1 MTLLIQINLNRGF
14 VDYVNQSYRDRLD
27 ELAVTLGE
35 HYEQSGSWQSIQDP
49 ATWVRLTGGPPG
61 GRDKRPPPPLRAP
74 PPRQQRPQKGDK
86 KPPRGGPLGFGP
98 RVALLDASDRRLIG
112 RPLPPG
118 ADVYRSP
125 VMVNDTLVGTLTIFL
140 PKKLSGNRDL
150 NFLEQQYRGLAI
162 IGLAMLALATGLA
175 WWLALNL
182 TRPLMQTISAVRQ
195 LAEGHYGERLASGRR
210 DEVGSL
216 ARDIDLLS
224 QKLHENQRSRQRWIS
239 DISHELRTPLAIVR
253 GELEAIR
260 DGVRKPTAAAIDSL
274 HAEAIRLGQLIDDL
288 HQLAVADRGAL
299 NYSMKPVDLGDIV
312 RQVCSSFKA
321 RISKAELQ
329 LTHSFE
335 DDVNPTVMGDARRLT
350 QLLGN
355 LLENSLR
362 YTDAGGTIEV
372 RVSQSDGNAI
382 VQVQDSAPGVP
393 EAECQRLFERLYRV
407 ESSRSRASG
416 GSGLGL
422 SICES
427 IAKAHDGSI
436 SAMPA
441 KTGGLAIT
449 LTLPLTSQ

>member
-1 MTLLIQINLNRGF
+1 M
-14 VDYVNQSYRDRLD
+14 
-27 ELAVTLGE
+27 
-35 HYEQSGSWQSIQDP
+35 
-49 ATWVRLTGGPPG
+49 
-61 GRDKRPPPPLRAP
+61 
-74 PPRQQRPQKGDK
+74 
-86 KPPRGGPLGFGP
+86 
-98 RVALLDASDRRLIG
+98 G

-118 ADVYRSP
+118 ANVYRSP
-125 VMVNDTLVGTLTIFL
+125 VTVNDAVVGTLTIFL

-150 NFLEQQYRGLAI
+150 NFLRQQYQDLAI
-162 IGLAMLALATGLA
+162 IGLAMLVLAAGLA

-195 LAEGHYGERLASGRR
+195 LAEGHYGERLDSGRR

-224 QKLHENQRSRQRWIS
+224 QKLDENQRSRQRWIS

-260 DGVRKPTAAAIDSL
+260 DGVRKPTEAAIDSL

-288 HQLAVADRGAL
+288 HQLAIADRGAL
-299 NYSMKPVDLGDIV
+299 SYSMKPVDLGEIV
-312 RQVCSSFKA
+312 SQVCSSFEA
-321 RISKAELQ
+321 RMEQAKLQ
-329 LTHSFE
+329 LTHSLE
-335 DDVNPTVMGDARRLT
+335 SAASPTVMGDDRRLM

-362 YTDAGGTIEV
+362 YTDAGGSVEMQV
-372 RVSQSDGNAI
+372 KQSDGKAI
-382 VQVQDSAPGVP
+382 VRVQDSAPGVP

-422 SICES
+422 SICQS
-427 IAKAHDGSI
+427 IAEAHDGSI

-449 LTLPLTSQ
+449 LTLPLASR